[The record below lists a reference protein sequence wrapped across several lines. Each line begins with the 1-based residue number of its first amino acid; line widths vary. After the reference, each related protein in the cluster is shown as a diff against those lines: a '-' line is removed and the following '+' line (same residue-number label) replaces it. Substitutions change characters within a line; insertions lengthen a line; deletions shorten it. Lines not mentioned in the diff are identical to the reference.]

1 MPTFVDLSHEI
12 HHGMVTYPGL
22 PAAELGTV
30 LSREESR
37 ARYAPGVEF
46 HIGSATLCT
55 NTGTYLD
62 TPAHRYED
70 GWDLTG
76 LPLERCADLPAVVVD
91 IPADPGGRAERQP
104 PFGFDATHFNGLAL
118 TGAAVLL
125 RTGWSEHWG
134 TDAYAADHHPYLT
147 AEGTEALVDAGVA
160 LVGIDSLNIDSTVGN
175 DRPAHSGLLAAGI
188 PIVEHLTRLAELPA
202 LGARFHAVPI
212 KVAGLGTFAVR
223 AFAVIADRPVVDEV
237 VFDGHDVSRLAEF
250 WAALTGGRARVR
262 SDDWATVEP
271 ARPDGLVLA
280 FQRVPEAKVVKNRV
294 HLDIS
299 SSDIEGDTI
308 RAVELG
314 AIAKGPIVTDAEGRF
329 QVLTD
334 PEGNELCLVD

>member
-1 MPTFVDLSHEI
+1 VPTFVDLSHEI

-22 PAAELGTV
+22 PPAALSTV

-37 ARYAPGVEF
+37 GRYAPGVEF

-91 IPADPGGRAERQP
+91 LPAGADQR
-104 PFGFDATHFNGLAL
+104 PFGFDATHVAGLPL
-118 TGAAVLL
+118 SGAAVLF

-134 TDAYAADHHPYLT
+134 TDAYLSSDHPYLS
-147 AEGTEALVDAGVA
+147 AAGTEALVAAGVT

-188 PIVEHLTRLAELPA
+188 PIVEHLTGLAALPA
-202 LGARFHAVPI
+202 QGARFSAVPI

-223 AFAVIADRPVVDEV
+223 AFATIADRPIVDEV
-237 VFDGHDVSRLAEF
+237 VFDGHDVSLLAEF
-250 WAALTGGRARVR
+250 WAAVTGGNARVR
-262 SDDWATVEP
+262 SEDWATVTP
-271 ARPDGLVLA
+271 ARPGGMLLA
-280 FQRVPEAKVVKNRV
+280 FQRVPEAKSGKNRV
-294 HLDIS
+294 HLDIAS
-299 SSDIEGDTI
+299 ADIETDTR
-308 RAVELG
+308 RAVDLG
-314 AIAKGPIVTDAEGRF
+314 AVAKGPIKVDPEGRF

-334 PEGNELCLVD
+334 PEGNEFCFVD